1 MFAMTLQSAML
12 ALGLPLVT
20 MSCAP
25 LVPSASMHKGTDKLA
40 CFATAVAL
48 NDLCGTP
55 LILLV
60 PVKPTTSERKS
71 GTRPVIVTL

>member
-1 MFAMTLQSAML
+1 VFDMTLQPAML

-20 MSCAP
+20 MSCEP
-25 LVPSASMHKGTDKLA
+25 LVPSASMHKGTDKRA
-40 CFATAVAL
+40 CLATATAL

-60 PVKPTTSERKS
+60 PVKPTTSERNS
-71 GTRPVIVTL
+71 GTTLVIATL